1 MRIAFVSPL
10 PPAPTGIA
18 DYAADV
24 LALLAGRHDID
35 VFHAQDAIE
44 QDRLPEAC
52 GVLHAEALAARH
64 AERPYDAIVYQM
76 GNGVAHAFQHP
87 LLERLP
93 GLLVLH
99 DLALHHS
106 RARMFLD
113 SPEARAYTADP
124 SSASLRA
131 AARGPLGRYEAEL
144 RHAYPAQAE
153 RLLGA
158 QLATVGSLL
167 PYAYPLFRRPVEAS
181 RAIGVHNDFMA
192 AAVRGEVPER
202 MVVRIPMPMARVPV
216 SPGSVQAL
224 RDRYGLQAG
233 DFVVGSFGLMTPEK
247 QIGTLALAVGRAA
260 THLPRL
266 RLLLVGPVP
275 DPAAL
280 DRILEGARVEQ
291 RSLVTGRV
299 PLGELPVHME
309 LSDLAVHL
317 RYPTARESSAALLRL
332 LAQGRATLMSDLE
345 HLADVPEDG
354 VLRADVRDEEGAVM
368 RAILRLAPR
377 PDARRRLGEHAAA
390 FVARE
395 HAAGRTLAAYED
407 ALLRTRGDADRTRRE

>member
-24 LALLAGRHDID
+24 LALLTGRHEID
-35 VFHAQDAIE
+35 VFHAQDALE
-44 QDRLPEAC
+44 RDRLPAGC
-52 GVLHAEALAARH
+52 GVFEAGTLPSRH
-64 AERPYDAIVYQM
+64 AERPYDAIAYQM
-76 GNGVAHAFQHP
+76 GNGMAHAFQYP
-87 LLERLP
+87 LIEALP

-106 RARMFLD
+106 RARSFLD
-113 SPEARAYTADP
+113 SAEARAYAADP

-131 AARGPLGRYEAEL
+131 AARVPLGRYEAEL

-153 RLLGA
+153 RLLEA
-158 QLATVGSLL
+158 QLATVGPLL

-181 RAIGVHNDFMA
+181 RGIAVHNEFMA
-192 AAVRGEVPER
+192 AAVREEVPER
-202 MVVRIPMPMARVPV
+202 SVVRIPMPMSRVPV
-216 SPGSVQAL
+216 SADSVQAL
-224 RDRYGLQAG
+224 RDRYGVQPG

-260 THLPRL
+260 THLQRL

-275 DPAAL
+275 DRPAL
-280 DRILEGARVEQ
+280 DRVLERAGVAA

-299 PLGELPVHME
+299 PLAELPVHLE
-309 LSDLAVHL
+309 LCDLAVHL
-317 RYPTARESSAALLRL
+317 RYPTARETSAALLRL
-332 LAQGRATLMSDLE
+332 LAQGRATVMSDLE
-345 HLADVPEDG
+345 HTADVPEDA
-354 VLRADVRDEEGAVM
+354 VVRADVRDEEGAVM

-377 PDARRRLGEHAAA
+377 PAERGRLGEGAAA

-395 HAAGRTLAAYED
+395 HAADRVRAAYED
-407 ALLRTRGDADRTRRE
+407 ALERTRGEADRPRL